1 MRRSVRVA
9 GPASAEAQWH
19 AYAHTARWPTW
30 APHLRRVD
38 PEAALAVGL
47 SGRVVGLAGVT
58 AHFEVSAVDEAAG
71 TWSWTVTV
79 GPVRVA
85 LDHAVGDGW
94 TELTV
99 AGPAPVVL
107 GYLPVARLALGR
119 LVRPD
124 PPG

>member
-1 MRRSVRVA
+1 MRHTIRVT
-9 GPASAEAQWH
+9 GPATAETQWH
-19 AYAHTARWPTW
+19 AYAHTARWPAW

-58 AHFEVSAVDEAAG
+58 ARFAVTAVDAEAG
-71 TWSWTVTV
+71 TWRWTVTA
-79 GPVRVA
+79 GPVRLE

-94 TELTV
+94 TSLTIT
-99 AGPAPVVL
+99 GPAPVVL
-107 GYLPVARLALGR
+107 GYLPVARLALTR
-119 LVRPD
+119 LVRLG